1 MLQESPKVVK
11 GLDLGELMKDVGLDL
26 EGFDDIGSG
35 QILSN
40 IQIDSSQEKNAQQV
54 LMSSQGGYEA
64 IATGQTG
71 SQLVAQI
78 QQPLP
83 LQVWHSLSSFIW
95 FQPF

>member
-1 MLQESPKVVK
+1 MK

-40 IQIDSSQEKNAQQV
+40 IPIDSSQDKTAQQV

-83 LQVWHSLSSFIW
+83 LQVCARSSFICPQM
-95 FQPF
+95 FFLSILF